1 MINDLSLS
9 LSLCLLLQHTSL
21 IVHQKLEPLH
31 NVIMFDITCD
41 REFAFDYF
49 LTVLITALSFMQYTM
64 SSDRDISECV
74 THK

>member
-1 MINDLSLS
+1 MIDSYRF
-9 LSLCLLLQHTSL
+9 LLQHASL

-31 NVIMFDITCD
+31 NVIILNITCN

-64 SSDRDISECV
+64 STGSDISECV